1 MTKASPHAILR
12 GRLRRKLCPPGG
24 LGLSWAPAGTLGKL
38 HDSPPGQG
46 PLEPREASVSLN
58 PSCAAGKQR
67 HSPPR
72 PAAASSRFGC
82 RLRAAR
88 ARLARG
94 LLGGGGG
101 GGAGRGGAARPRAK
115 KERAGPGRGAAPGPA
130 PARSAADDDVPGSCF
145 ARVLPK
151 TISIVT
157 RSSGSGPCKPEDFGG
172 PAGVD
177 LGQVTLRSPPLLALQ
192 NRCASCKVPF
202 VENRPAPR
210 SLGDLQQRAVLPR
223 CLPRAPS
230 PGTLPQHLLSHY
242 LKIILIASSTRSP
255 FFDPPPMLLSS
266 RLPPTLRLVMGGAK
280 EKSGVGG
287 RRGVISTVWSRE
299 WRVPMGWMLWAT
311 WSITHWHCLHWGYEE
326 GCQHRGALSLHTELR
341 VWKGG
346 DVGLRVMEHLA
357 GWLASIHTS

>member
-1 MTKASPHAILR
+1 MVLQSEDFSRQQRASLGLKYREDSYPLQVGVGLRVCNVSQATLMSRQVRMPLEIRAEEVARDPEFPLEPPVSEERKKKSLTLLAACSAVRRGDRGGSHAILR
-12 GRLRRKLCPPGG
+12 GSLRRKLCSPSV
-24 LGLSWAPAGTLGKL
+24 LGLSWAPAGTLGEL
-38 HDSPPGQG
+38 RDSPPGQG

-94 LLGGGGG
+94 LLGGGG

-177 LGQVTLRSPPLLALQ
+177 LGQTSPHPSTYLFPE
-192 NRCASCKVPF
+192 SI
-202 VENRPAPR
+202 
-210 SLGDLQQRAVLPR
+210 DL
-223 CLPRAPS
+223 
-230 PGTLPQHLLSHY
+230 H
-242 LKIILIASSTRSP
+242 
-255 FFDPPPMLLSS
+255 
-266 RLPPTLRLVMGGAK
+266 
-280 EKSGVGG
+280 
-287 RRGVISTVWSRE
+287 
-299 WRVPMGWMLWAT
+299 
-311 WSITHWHCLHWGYEE
+311 
-326 GCQHRGALSLHTELR
+326 
-341 VWKGG
+341 
-346 DVGLRVMEHLA
+346 GLCRNA
-357 GWLASIHTS
+357 F

>member
-1 MTKASPHAILR
+1 MSIQIISPLVSEGGKKNPLLSSQPVLQSGEVTEAGPHAILR
-12 GRLRRKLCPPGG
+12 GRLRRKLCSPSG
-24 LGLSWAPAGTLGKL
+24 LGLSWAPAGTLGEL
-38 HDSPPGQG
+38 RDSPPGQG

-58 PSCAAGKQR
+58 PSRAAGKQR

-94 LLGGGGG
+94 LLGGGG

-202 VENRPAPR
+202 VENRPTPR

-230 PGTLPQHLLSHY
+230 PGTSPAS
-242 LKIILIASSTRSP
+242 IITLFKNYFDRFLHSLP
-255 FFDPPPMLLSS
+255 FFDPPCCSLPGF
-266 RLPPTLRLVMGGAK
+266 PPTLRLVMRGAK

-287 RRGVISTVWSRE
+287 
-299 WRVPMGWMLWAT
+299 
-311 WSITHWHCLHWGYEE
+311 
-326 GCQHRGALSLHTELR
+326 
-341 VWKGG
+341 
-346 DVGLRVMEHLA
+346 
-357 GWLASIHTS
+357 